1 MNNQLQ
7 AFNALRTRKNFQSTE
22 PQHSAPILIQL
33 TAHEDRDVL
42 LVVNKSGK
50 AVAVDYRAYT
60 GRLRPLL
67 RAIQE
72 ATEEADHAFTWDDSG
87 QLTSGIELQAF
98 PSLIPMLADCTC
110 LVDAELRPI
119 QMASTPHT
127 LSLRISKSEKDGSLQ
142 SRYALCEGEHH
153 TPTTL
158 EAAPRFLDERHLLC
172 GDTIYQHQH
181 SGGTAQTA
189 KLFVE
194 TLPSTQL
201 EAFLSLFASAFPH
214 IPIELEGHET
224 RDGSPIQAQPTLAFR
239 EVDDDDTLYIEL
251 LDSVAQ
257 LPQSFIN
264 DYDITTAAICK
275 PGQLIL
281 REIDYR
287 STHEARNGLLQQ
299 LKKLA
304 KATKGSHSYF
314 DIDDDGTLLL
324 GSDLANAFLSSD
336 LAQIANQFQLI
347 GAEKLKRYKISYSK
361 PKLNLS
367 LSSGIDFLEGTGTI
381 ELEGETFSLLEA
393 LRQYQKN
400 NYIQLSSGDR
410 AVLDSDYIARLQRLF
425 KKNKKGLQVSFFDLP
440 AIEALLDESASTAQ
454 LPESREVFAGFNT
467 LKTKKV
473 PTPRFKGKLRPYQRE
488 GLQWLD
494 YLHTHK
500 LGGCLA
506 DDMGLGKTIQ
516 AIALLTRIYPKV
528 KTPSL
533 LVMPRSLV
541 FNWSREFERFAP
553 DLKIATHY
561 GTGRDWKKSLKA
573 QIILTTYGT
582 LRADIETIVPTKF
595 HAVILDESQAIKNS
609 QAQTTQAALA
619 LKAQFRLALSGTPI
633 ENNLGE
639 LFALFRFLNPAM
651 FRNQSEFDRD
661 YGTPIQKKDD
671 QAAADELRRKIFPFI
686 LRRLKGDVLKDLP
699 PKVEQTLYVE
709 MGAEQKAHYENRRNF
724 YQQVI
729 RKEIDT
735 HGLGKSQ
742 FAILEALLELR
753 QIASVPESKTDGRIE
768 SAKSERL
775 LEALEEATSNGH
787 KCLVFTNFLAGVEQI
802 STALQTRGI
811 SHLSMTGATSNRQEL
826 VERFQN
832 DTSIKAF
839 IMTLKTGG
847 VGLNLTAA
855 DTVFIFDPWWNTSAE
870 SQAVDRAHRMGQKN
884 TVFTYRLIAKDS
896 IEEKIQQLQQQ
907 KKQLVDQIVTTDGES
922 FKQLSESDINTL
934 FNA

>member
-1 MNNQLQ
+1 M
-7 AFNALRTRKNFQSTE
+7 
-22 PQHSAPILIQL
+22 
-33 TAHEDRDVL
+33 
-42 LVVNKSGK
+42 
-50 AVAVDYRAYT
+50 
-60 GRLRPLL
+60 
-67 RAIQE
+67 
-72 ATEEADHAFTWDDSG
+72 
-87 QLTSGIELQAF
+87 
-98 PSLIPMLADCTC
+98 
-110 LVDAELRPI
+110 
-119 QMASTPHT
+119 
-127 LSLRISKSEKDGSLQ
+127 
-142 SRYALCEGEHH
+142 
-153 TPTTL
+153 
-158 EAAPRFLDERHLLC
+158 
-172 GDTIYQHQH
+172 
-181 SGGTAQTA
+181 
-189 KLFVE
+189 
-194 TLPSTQL
+194 
-201 EAFLSLFASAFPH
+201 
-214 IPIELEGHET
+214 
-224 RDGSPIQAQPTLAFR
+224 
-239 EVDDDDTLYIEL
+239 
-251 LDSVAQ
+251 
-257 LPQSFIN
+257 
-264 DYDITTAAICK
+264 
-275 PGQLIL
+275 
-281 REIDYR
+281 
-287 STHEARNGLLQQ
+287 
-299 LKKLA
+299 
-304 KATKGSHSYF
+304 
-314 DIDDDGTLLL
+314 
-324 GSDLANAFLSSD
+324 
-336 LAQIANQFQLI
+336 
-347 GAEKLKRYKISYSK
+347 
-361 PKLNLS
+361 
-367 LSSGIDFLEGTGTI
+367 
-381 ELEGETFSLLEA
+381 
-393 LRQYQKN
+393 
-400 NYIQLSSGDR
+400 
-410 AVLDSDYIARLQRLF
+410 
-425 KKNKKGLQVSFFDLP
+425 
-440 AIEALLDESASTAQ
+440 
-454 LPESREVFAGFNT
+454 
-467 LKTKKV
+467 
-473 PTPRFKGKLRPYQRE
+473 RPYQRE

-528 KTPSL
+528 KAPSL

-553 DLKIATHY
+553 SLKIATHY

-582 LRADIETIVPTKF
+582 LRADIETIVSTKF

-699 PKVEQTLYVE
+699 PKVEQTLYVD
-709 MGAEQKAHYENRRNF
+709 MGTEQKAHYENRRNF

-735 HGLGKSQ
+735 HGLAKSQ

-753 QIASVPESKTDGRIE
+753 QIASVPESKTDGRIQ

-787 KCLVFTNFLAGVEQI
+787 KCLVFTNFLAGLEQI